1 MNQLVRRHFAERPP
15 LCHRFQLTEARN
27 KLLAALRGALLGVT
41 AEETGHARRR
51 QQQIAELLLRV
62 RMLPNG
68 FFQLLKLLMHLAQR
82 TLDAIV
88 PFESGL
94 RGLSEYFIH
103 ANQRGQAARNAVQR
117 ITDRLLVLSPR
128 AAENHSNI
136 GYAIDSIQ
144 GAVTLPQLTQA
155 GLDQLMRVSPDKFFM
170 MVEGGSIDHA
180 GHGNDGGTSVREVI
194 AFNDALQI
202 AYDFYLAHPDET
214 LIVVTA
220 DHETG
225 GMSVGCQATGYS
237 VRPDKVAAQKVS
249 KEEFNNYCK
258 GIFRS
263 RMVYTWTD
271 MEDYLRENLGFWT
284 AVDLTPAETEEL
296 HRMFVEVFENRNQAL
311 DDKTLYANFDGFT
324 SEVFKLLNAKAG
336 YGWTSSGHTG
346 SPVPVYAIGVGA
358 QRFSSLN
365 DNTDLPKKIMEIMG
379 RTL

>member
-1 MNQLVRRHFAERPP
+1 MWTTEANTSKSVRNWPNAAISSRRAQVCAASYRKTDGKPTGLMDIFAE
-15 LCHRFQLTEARN
+15 N
-27 KLLAALRGALLGVT
+27 NVSVSYGVDSIDTT
-41 AEETGHARRR
+41 A
-51 QQQIAELLLRV
+51 
-62 RMLPNG
+62 
-68 FFQLLKLLMHLAQR
+68 
-82 TLDAIV
+82 
-88 PFESGL
+88 
-94 RGLSEYFIH
+94 
-103 ANQRGQAARNAVQR
+103 
-117 ITDRLLVLSPR
+117 DRLLVLSPF
-128 AAENHSNI
+128 AAEKNYNI

-194 AFNDALQI
+194 AFNEALQI

-263 RMVYTWTD
+263 RMIYTWTD

-284 AVDLTPAETEEL
+284 VVDLTPAETEEL

-324 SEVFKLLNAKAG
+324 SEVFKLLNAKSG
-336 YGWTSSGHTG
+336 FGWTSSGHTG
-346 SPVPVYAIGVGA
+346 SPVPVYAVGVGA
-358 QRFSSLN
+358 QRFSNLN
-365 DNTDLPKKIMEIMG
+365 DNTDLPKKNYGDYGAYALIPGYIEWHDISRIYCSCVRLPLASAH
-379 RTL
+379 RTSTSMPSRWRST